1 MKLSR
6 LGGILLL
13 LLFASATFAQK
24 SGIVRGNV
32 FDSSSGEPII
42 YGTVILEGTDFG
54 MNTNLEGFFSFTDV
68 PSGTYNL
75 IITYVGFETYQEEIK
90 IEDSKIL
97 YKNIEINPSSV
108 QLSTFNISGRKSKAR
123 TEVTVSQLSVS
134 ASELKALPAA
144 GDPDIAQYL
153 PVLPGVISTGDQGGQ
168 IYIRGGAPIQN
179 LMLLD
184 GVPIINPFHSI
195 GFFSVFETETI
206 KSVDVLTGGF
216 GAKYGGRLSAV
227 VDIKTRD
234 GNTKNLSGKI
244 STNPFMTK
252 ALIEGPLKKAK
263 DPKDGSV
270 SFMLTGKTSYIDQ
283 TSRTLYPYA
292 VAVGGG
298 ADQDNLPYSFT
309 DLYGKLTLK
318 AGNGSKLNLFAFDYN
333 DRVNYEVANLNWN
346 LSGFGAKGL
355 IIPTNSNLIISSN
368 VAYSSYNI
376 DLVEDEGYDRTSGI
390 QQATVNF
397 DFSYYGLNTDVN
409 YGLFFNTLRTDFKF
423 RNFRGITID
432 QVSNAAEMGGYFS
445 MKSTFGGLILEPSVR
460 GHFYQAQSAFSI
472 EPRLGA
478 KYNVSDNFRLKMAG
492 GIYSQNLLSS
502 VNEEE
507 VVNIFVGFL
516 LGPEE
521 EILDVETG
529 GIAES
534 RLQRASHL
542 VLGTEFDLTDNL
554 ELNVEAYTKQ
564 FGQLVSLNRN
574 KTEAST
580 PDFVAENGEARGL
593 DFSLRY
599 EKDNFYV
606 WSTYSLGKVTRFDG
620 EQVFPTIFDR
630 RHNVNLLFSYKFG
643 ANNSWES
650 GVRWNYGSELPFTQ
664 TQGFYGNINFL
675 DQGLDTNVGTT
686 NPALGTLYSSVRNGG
701 RLTPYHRLD
710 LSVKRIFKINKRN
723 TIEAQLSFTNAY
735 NRRNIFFIDRKTS
748 ERIDQLPILPNFT
761 LSWSF

>member
-6 LGGILLL
+6 LGGMLLFL
-13 LLFASATFAQK
+13 FFASATFAQK
-24 SGIVRGNV
+24 GGIIRGNI
-32 FDSSSGEPII
+32 FDSTTGEPII
-42 YGTVILEGTDFG
+42 YGTVVLEGTDFG
-54 MNTNLEGFFSFTDV
+54 MNTNLEGFFSFIDV
-68 PSGTYNL
+68 PAGTYNL
-75 IITYVGFETYQEEIK
+75 IITYVGFENYEEEIT
-90 IEDSKIL
+90 IENNKIL
-97 YKNIEINPSSV
+97 YRNIELSPSSV

-234 GNTKNLSGKI
+234 GNNKDFSGKL

-252 ALIEGPLKKAK
+252 ALFEGPLKKAEN
-263 DPKDGSV
+263 PQDGSM
-270 SFMLTGKTSYIDQ
+270 SFMLTGKSSYIDQ
-283 TSRTLYPYA
+283 TSRSLYPYA

-298 ADQDNLPYSFT
+298 ADNLPYSFT

-318 AGNGSKLNLFAFDYN
+318 SGNGSKLNLFGFDYN
-333 DRVNYEVANLNWN
+333 DRVNYEIANLNWN
-346 LSGFGAKGL
+346 LNGFGAKGL
-355 IIPTNSNLIISSN
+355 IIPSNSNLIISSN
-368 VAYSSYNI
+368 IAFSNYDI
-376 DLVEDEGYDRTSGI
+376 DLVEDEGFDRTSGI

-397 DFSYYGLNTDVN
+397 DFSYYGLNTDFS

-445 MKSTFGGLILEPSVR
+445 MKSTIGKLIIEPSVR
-460 GHFYQAQSAFSI
+460 GHFYQAQSAFSV

-478 KYNVSDNFRLKMAG
+478 KFNATDNLRFKMAG

-529 GIAES
+529 NFAES
-534 RLQRASHL
+534 RLQRSTHL
-542 VLGTEFDLTDNL
+542 VLGTEYDLTNNL
-554 ELNVEAYTKQ
+554 ELNVEVYNKQ
-564 FGQLVSLNRN
+564 FGQLISLNRN
-574 KTEAST
+574 KTEASD
-580 PDFVAENGEARGL
+580 PDFVAENGDARGL
-593 DFSLRY
+593 DVSLRY
-599 EKDNFYV
+599 EKDQFYL

-630 RHNVNLLFSYKFG
+630 RHNVNLLFSYKMG
-643 ANNSWES
+643 ENNKWET

-675 DQGLDTNVGTT
+675 DEGLNTNVGLS
-686 NPALGTLYSSVRNGG
+686 NPELATLYSNVRNGG
-701 RLTPYHRLD
+701 RLSPYHRLD
-710 LSVKRIFKINKRN
+710 VSVKRFFRINDRN
-723 TIEAQLSFTNAY
+723 TIEAQLSVTNAY
-735 NRRNIFFIDRKTS
+735 NRPNVFFIDRKTS
-748 ERIDQLPILPNFT
+748 DRIDQLPILPNFT